1 MRRLMS
7 NQKPRRKK
15 KLMYNDVM
23 PVITSGNELSRLS
36 IPARSEEKGAPGN
49 PYPAG
54 YPPPHHAT
62 SQLSYP
68 TDPSVPGSQ
77 GGYPSM
83 NSPYPSNNPSYPSAN
98 PSPNQPYPTSNAPY
112 PSSNQSYPSTN
123 APYPSSNQPYPS
135 TNAPYP
141 SSNPPSMYPSAN
153 QSYPSSNPPSTHSP
167 YPTSIPSHPTGGPP
181 SHPGFPSG
189 GMSAP
194 YPGYPGPSPYP
205 TPSMGYSPAPTSFRP
220 QPYSSGPVYPA
231 PSQTQYH
238 SSPSHGQPA
247 GNTSQTARATYK
259 KGTPTL
265 KPAANFNP
273 RQDAEVL
280 RKAMKG
286 FGTDEKAIISVLAYR
301 TNQQRMEIA
310 REFKTLYGK
319 VTPSVSSVKQFFLSA
334 TILDLSSIYFAA
346 AGKNRALQRFC

>member
-1 MRRLMS
+1 
-7 NQKPRRKK
+7 
-15 KLMYNDVM
+15 
-23 PVITSGNELSRLS
+23 
-36 IPARSEEKGAPGN
+36 
-49 PYPAG
+49 
-54 YPPPHHAT
+54 
-62 SQLSYP
+62 
-68 TDPSVPGSQ
+68 
-77 GGYPSM
+77 M

-112 PSSNQSYPSTN
+112 PSSNQPYPSTN

-167 YPTSIPSHPTGGPP
+167 YPTSSPSHPTGGPP

-194 YPGYPGPSPYP
+194 YPGYPGSSPYP

-259 KGTPTL
+259 KEVYLPGFPQAVPSSATDSPEADVTTRRKEWEKMCTVSPLLLHTTGEIMGTPTL

-319 VTPSVSSVKQFFLSA
+319 
-334 TILDLSSIYFAA
+334 
-346 AGKNRALQRFC
+346 